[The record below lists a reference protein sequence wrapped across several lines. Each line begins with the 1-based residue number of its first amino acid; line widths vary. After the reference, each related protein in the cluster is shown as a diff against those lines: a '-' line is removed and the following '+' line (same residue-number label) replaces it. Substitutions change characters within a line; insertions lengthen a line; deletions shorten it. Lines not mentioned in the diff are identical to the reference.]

1 MSAAGIWLTVIV
13 IGALT
18 FALRFS
24 FLALFGRGELPGL
37 LERLL
42 VPLPA
47 AVLAALVVPALF
59 YTGGSLDLS
68 LSNERLVAGGLAAV
82 VAWRT
87 HSVLLTIGTGM
98 GILLLLQVV
107 F

>member
-1 MSAAGIWLTVIV
+1 MSLAGIWLSVIV
-13 IGALT
+13 IGAVT

-24 FLALFGRGELPGL
+24 FLAVFGRGELPGF

-47 AVLAALVVPALF
+47 AVLAALVAPALV

-68 LSNERLVAGGLAAV
+68 LSNEHLVAGGLAAL

-98 GILLLLQVV
+98 GVLLLLQVIL
-107 F
+107 